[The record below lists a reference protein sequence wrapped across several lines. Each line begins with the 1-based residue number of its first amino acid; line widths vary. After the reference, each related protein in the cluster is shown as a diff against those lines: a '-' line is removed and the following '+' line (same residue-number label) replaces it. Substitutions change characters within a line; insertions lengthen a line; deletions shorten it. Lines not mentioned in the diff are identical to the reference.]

1 MAGVGA
7 DLALVAATLPFI
19 MASLPLIGM
28 DAFGLEVFLDIL
40 DGMLN
45 MVKPL
50 LKLFSSQLGKIVD
63 LGNKPFTLKSKVVE
77 NHQNFRESHP
87 G

>member
-19 MASLPLIGM
+19 APVIAIEAFGFEAFL
-28 DAFGLEVFLDIL
+28 DAF
-40 DGMLN
+40 DGCMN
-45 MVKPL
+45 IVGEPW
-50 LKLFSSQLGKIVD
+50 LKLLPSQRGKIVD
-63 LGNKPFTLKSKVVE
+63 VENKPFTLKSKVVE